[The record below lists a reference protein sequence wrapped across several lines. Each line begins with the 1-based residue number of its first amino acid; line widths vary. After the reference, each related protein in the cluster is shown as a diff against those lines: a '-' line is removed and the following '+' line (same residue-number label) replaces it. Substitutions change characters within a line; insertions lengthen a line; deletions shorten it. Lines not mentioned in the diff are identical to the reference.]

1 MQTCIPRASSPGRK
15 TTSSFILPEAPRLSA
30 ARFDGPCVSR
40 HVHQYFEIVYIEAGE
55 GIHGIEDHVV
65 PAREGDVFLIAPG
78 EMHDTSG
85 LAGACKWVVAFGADA
100 LNPGRTDAITF
111 VMPTD
116 ELLLLA
122 FLRPVGVETEHFCV
136 PALDRPRW
144 IERFHLL
151 ERELRAQ
158 RLGYEEAARSLL
170 VLLLTDIAR
179 LAFNQENSL
188 ILPSR
193 LLLTQVFRYID
204 AQFRDAISLREVAA
218 AVGHAPAYLT
228 DLVRRETGR
237 TVLEWI
243 VERRMAEARYLLR
256 ETNETIQQIAEVVGY
271 GHTGHFINQF
281 KRLHGMTP
289 SVWRSPQPKEQERKI
304 LL

>member
-1 MQTCIPRASSPGRK
+1 MQTCIQRSASLGRNTPPG
-15 TTSSFILPEAPRLSA
+15 FILPEAPRLSA

-55 GIHGIEDHVV
+55 GMHGIEDHSV
-65 PAREGDVFLIAPG
+65 PTSEGDVFLIAPG
-78 EMHDTSG
+78 EMHDTSC
-85 LAGACKWVVAFGADA
+85 LKGACKWVVAFGADA
-100 LNPGRTDAITF
+100 LNPSHTDAITF

-122 FLRPVGVETEHFCV
+122 FFRPLGIETEHFCV
-136 PALDRPRW
+136 PVIDRPRW

-151 ERELRAQ
+151 ERELHAQ
-158 RLGYEEAARSLL
+158 RLGYEDAARSLL
-170 VLLLTDIAR
+170 VLLLTDVAR
-179 LAFNQENSL
+179 LAFNQEHSP

-193 LLLTQVFRYID
+193 LLLTQIFRYID
-204 AQFRDAISLREVAA
+204 AHFRDPISLREVATN
-218 AVGHAPAYLT
+218 VGHASAYLT

-243 VERRMAEARYLLR
+243 VERRMTEARYLLR
-256 ETNETIQQIAEVVGY
+256 ETNQTIQQIAEVVGY
-271 GHTGHFINQF
+271 GHTGHFIKQF

-289 SVWRSPQPKEQERKI
+289 SAWRSPQPKEQERKI

>member
-1 MQTCIPRASSPGRK
+1 MQTCVQR
-15 TTSSFILPEAPRLSA
+15 TSSSGSRTISGFILPEAPRLSA

-55 GIHGIEDHVV
+55 GMHGIEDHVV
-65 PAREGDVFLIAPG
+65 PAKEGDVFLIAPG
-78 EMHDTSG
+78 EIHDTTG
-85 LAGACKWVVAFGADA
+85 LTGACKWVVAFGADA
-100 LNPGRTDAITF
+100 LNPSHTDAITF
-111 VMPTD
+111 GMPTD

-122 FLRPVGVETEHFCV
+122 FLRPLDIETEHFCV
-136 PALDRPRW
+136 PASDRPRW

-151 ERELRAQ
+151 EKELRTR

-179 LAFNQENSL
+179 LAFNQENPL
-188 ILPSR
+188 VLPSR

-204 AQFRDAISLREVAA
+204 AHFRDAISLREVAA
-218 AVGHAPAYLT
+218 TVGHAPAYLT
-228 DLVRRETGR
+228 NLVHRETGR

-256 ETNETIQQIAEVVGY
+256 ETNQTIQQIAEVVGY

-289 SVWRSPQPKEQERKI
+289 HAWRSPQPKEQERKI